1 MSWPSC
7 SLANSSST
15 IITHARDLSLSL
27 AHNTPY
33 YLPLFFLSFFCKVL
47 LPRFV
52 TFELYLLFPVFLFV
66 NNYLELGEKLTRESK
81 SE

>member
-1 MSWPSC
+1 MRETS
-7 SLANSSST
+7 
-15 IITHARDLSLSL
+15 LSLSFFL
-27 AHNTPY
+27 THNTPY
-33 YLPLFFLSFFCKVL
+33 YLLFFLFFFCKVL